1 MPLVVKDRV
10 QETTS
15 TTGTG
20 TLTLTGAVAG
30 FQSFAAIGD
39 GNTTYYTIYSGTD
52 WEVGIGTYTSSGTTL
67 SRDTVLES
75 SAGGTTKISVA
86 SGAVVFCTYPAERSV
101 DTDTAQT
108 LTNKTLDGGT
118 VVTANSSTDALRIT
132 QTGSGNALVVEDS
145 ANPDASPF
153 VVQNNGTLLIGDT
166 TSRTIPNITTSKLQV
181 SSEAG
186 EGFVAGISAIAW
198 DSGTALLAA
207 PVISLAKSNSD
218 TTGTQTVVA
227 INDILGTIAFSGSD
241 GTSFV
246 RAAYVQAAVDGT
258 PGSNDMP
265 TRLTLSTTAD
275 GASSP
280 TERMRIDSAGNVG
293 IGGTPSA
300 GRTLNITKNTTGSTT
315 SINVVANGQIQ
326 SDVTTAA
333 YVFRAV
339 PTTQNATFTLPT
351 LVHFDA
357 AQGAFGASST
367 VSNQYGFVANGSLT
381 GASNNFGFF
390 GNIASGTGRWNFYAA
405 GTAVNYFAGN
415 VGIGSGKTAPATA
428 LDVNG
433 TITATA
439 LDLTTALS
447 PADGGTGQSSYVD
460 GELLIGNTTGN
471 TLTKATLTQ
480 GSGITITNGPGTITI
495 ASTGG
500 SGVASIGLVRVIST
514 NCIFP

>member
-1 MPLVVKDRV
+1 MIDQNGRVIVGGATPYNADTVTPKIQVVTDTV
-10 QETTS
+10 FD
-15 TTGTG
+15 G
-20 TLTLTGAVAG
+20 G
-30 FQSFAAIGD
+30 FGGSSWSSDANGQITWFAKSK
-39 GNTTYYTIYSGTD
+39 SGT
-52 WEVGIGTYTSSGTTL
+52 IGTH
-67 SRDTVLES
+67 
-75 SAGGTTKISVA
+75 SA
-86 SGAVVFCTYPAERSV
+86 
-101 DTDTAQT
+101 
-108 LTNKTLDGGT
+108 
-118 VVTANSSTDALRIT
+118 VTANDVLM
-132 QTGSGNALVVEDS
+132 
-145 ANPDASPF
+145 
-153 VVQNNGTLLIGDT
+153 
-166 TSRTIPNITTSKLQV
+166 
-181 SSEAG
+181 
-186 EGFVAGISAIAW
+186 
-198 DSGTALLAA
+198 
-207 PVISLAKSNSD
+207 
-218 TTGTQTVVA
+218 
-227 INDILGTIAFSGSD
+227 DIRNYGSD
-241 GTSFV
+241 GTAFAQ
-246 RAAYVQAAVDGT
+246 AARIVTAVDGT
-258 PGSNDMP
+258 VASNSVP
-265 TRLTLSTTAD
+265 SRISFSTTAV
-275 GASSP
+275 GGTSA

-390 GNIASGTGRWNFYAA
+390 GNIASGSGRWNFYAA

-447 PADGGTGQSSYVD
+447 VADGGTGQSSYVN

-471 TLTKATLTQ
+471 TLTKATLTA
-480 GSGITITNGPGTITI
+480 GSGISITNGSGSITI

-500 SGVASIGLVRVIST
+500 SGGTSIGLVRVIST